1 MFTNYRFVVT
11 PTKVIALSSFA
22 GRTVRGV
29 AKCHPGDSF
38 DEEFGKRLAA
48 ARCNKKIAEKRY
60 ARAQSEYD
68 RMCKELTAFREKA
81 HKTCDYLKD
90 AYERNKDAA
99 QLVEDIRSE
108 LGDC

>member
-1 MFTNYRFVVT
+1 MFINYRFVVT

-99 QLVEDIRSE
+99 QLVEDIRRE
-108 LGDC
+108 LGDR

>member
-11 PTKVIALSSFA
+11 PTKVIALSSVA

-60 ARAQSEYD
+60 TRAQSEYE
-68 RMCKELTAFREKA
+68 RMCKELAAFREKA

-90 AYERNKDAA
+90 AYELNKSAA

-108 LGDC
+108 LGDR

>member
-68 RMCKELTAFREKA
+68 RMSKEVKIF
-81 HKTCDYLKD
+81 CDEARKVCGYLRD

-108 LGDC
+108 LGDR